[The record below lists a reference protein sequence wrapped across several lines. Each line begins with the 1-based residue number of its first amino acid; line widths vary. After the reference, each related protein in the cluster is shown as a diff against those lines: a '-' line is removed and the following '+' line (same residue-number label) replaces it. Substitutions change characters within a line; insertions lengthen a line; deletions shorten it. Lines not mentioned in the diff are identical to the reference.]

1 MDIKDDYKNEMLDL
15 IKQNIDSQEQEA
27 VEEDNNE
34 QVEIKNIQEE
44 TPKEE
49 ETKNN
54 ESKSQEEVKTDN
66 EVNIDKQLSGLP
78 KELVEAV
85 KTFKDPEDRE
95 KAIKIAKEQRARED
109 RLHLQLGNTKKELEN
124 ISGLLKNLES
134 NPAETF
140 KALAKRVN
148 FDLKQV
154 VDEAVYEDE
163 LYLTPEEQIKRE
175 AKNIQQNSYQLLQ
188 NEVNKRESKEL
199 LAEFL
204 EDTSHSEDLI
214 VEHQQE
220 FINFYNQELVKNGVQ
235 DYYPLKTR
243 RKALET
249 AYKKIEILQPDYE
262 NKLREKILKEVN
274 EQKKEKFED
283 AKKQQRIS
291 KPVANANKP
300 MTYEEEQ
307 KALIRK
313 YL

>member
-1 MDIKDDYKNEMLDL
+1 MT
-15 IKQNIDSQEQEA
+15 KQQFNDQLMSI
-27 VEEDNNE
+27 
-34 QVEIKNIQEE
+34 IQEHLPKQEDDESIGQNDTQEDQTVNE
-44 TPKEE
+44 TPKED
-49 ETKNN
+49 ETKSD
-54 ESKSQEEVKTDN
+54 ESESQN
-66 EVNIDKQLSGLP
+66 EVNIDKELSGLP

-85 KTFKDPEDRE
+85 KTFKDPEDRA

-124 ISGLLKNLES
+124 VSGLLKNLES

-262 NKLREKILKEVN
+262 NKIREKILKELN

-291 KPVANANKP
+291 KPVANASKP

-307 KALIRK
+307 RALIRK